1 MRNWGQPKI
10 SQKGGGSIINW
21 LSSWASAI
29 IVAVIIG
36 TIIEMILPEGNSK
49 KYIKVVIGIY
59 VLFSIVSPV
68 ITKFTG
74 KDIQVSDVLELD
86 KYVEEVKETSK
97 MQNTLQSD
105 NENNIMNMYSE
116 GIKDD
121 IRAKIKAKGYIVNS
135 IDIDIANDESYS
147 ILSLNI
153 NVTKEEEKTQT
164 DDKKN
169 NTNEELVEEI
179 EPINNIEINI
189 EGKTGSKNE
198 VDSNENNTENQKD
211 NLSNSEKNKL
221 KEYLSSVYDIKEDCI
236 TVN

>member
-1 MRNWGQPKI
+1 
-10 SQKGGGSIINW
+10 
-21 LSSWASAI
+21 
-29 IVAVIIG
+29 
-36 TIIEMILPEGNSK
+36 MILPEGNSK

-68 ITKFTG
+68 ITEFTG

-105 NENNIMNMYSE
+105 NENNIMNMYTE
-116 GIKDD
+116 GMKDD
-121 IRAKIKAKGYIVNS
+121 ISAKIKAKGYAVNS

-153 NVTKEEEKTQT
+153 NVTKEEEKSQT

-189 EGKTGSKNE
+189 EGKAGSKNE
-198 VDSNENNTENQKD
+198 VDSNENNTENKND

-236 TVN
+236 TIN